1 MEKRTH
7 LVKRN
12 IRKRRGPQG
21 RRLSVH
27 DAKPKHVYDFIIAY
41 KTAHDGNSPT
51 FRQIGDACGI
61 TSTSVVNF
69 YLVFLE
75 EQGLVKVERSWQT
88 RSISIVGAS
97 WRPPEHVGHS
107 YRITDV
113 MLQAEPLS
121 TSV

>member
-1 MEKRTH
+1 MEKRTRII
-7 LVKRN
+7 KRSV
-12 IRKRRGPQG
+12 RKRRGPQG

-27 DAKPKHVYDFIIAY
+27 DVRPKHVYAFIIAY

-88 RSISIVGAS
+88 RSITIIGAS
-97 WRPPEHVGHS
+97 WRPPEPAAEA
-107 YRITDV
+107 YRFTDV
-113 MLQAEPLS
+113 ILQREPA
-121 TSV
+121 